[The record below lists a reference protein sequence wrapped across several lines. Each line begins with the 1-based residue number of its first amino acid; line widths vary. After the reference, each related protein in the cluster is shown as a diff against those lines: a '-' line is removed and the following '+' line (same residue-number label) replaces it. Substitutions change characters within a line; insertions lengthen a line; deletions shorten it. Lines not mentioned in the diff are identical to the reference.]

1 MENILTVNFDD
12 DSESALSDVVR
23 AQRSAEGQGSP

>member
-1 MENILTVNFDD
+1 MENVLTVNFDAEIAA
-12 DSESALSDVVR
+12 SEH